1 MIGAVPRTRVDEPL
15 VAHRVALQA
24 KLSPHPW
31 GFAEIFKLVAHRVL
45 GIDKA
50 HHIFY
55 NLPNPKNPARRQA
68 ERGSPVR
75 KEVNSVLY
83 GSLADEDLV
92 QLVADAARA
101 ARVRNLAQ
109 LLAEL
114 RLRLAEYRL
123 LEQHGAYDA
132 DAWDDTS

>member
-1 MIGAVPRTRVDEPL
+1 M
-15 VAHRVALQA
+15 
-24 KLSPHPW
+24 
-31 GFAEIFKLVAHRVL
+31 
-45 GIDKA
+45 
-50 HHIFY
+50 
-55 NLPNPKNPARRQA
+55 
-68 ERGSPVR
+68 
-75 KEVNSVLY
+75 NSVLY